1 MMMITTNCIYSY
13 HIFCKSSS
21 SNWKKAFNHTVFFP
35 LLFRS
40 TAHITFTFESALC
53 MHTVLESGD
62 AVVSDF
68 TLNKKVRGDSTV
80 KLCVC
85 VVVVVGFCLF
95 VLCIQETMY
104 ECIYTKNN
112 SYIFLVVARI
122 PHFFCLCFP
131 IAWLPNI
138 HTVTVVHQQS
148 HAAISSGFS
157 FFPFFLHQFFSP
169 ATLCMTFRR

>member
-40 TAHITFTFESALC
+40 TAHITFTYDSTLC

-85 VVVVVGFCLF
+85 VVVVGFLFICFVYSGNNVWVHIHEKQFVYFLGRCTYSSFLLLMFSNCLA
-95 VLCIQETMY
+95 
-104 ECIYTKNN
+104 
-112 SYIFLVVARI
+112 S
-122 PHFFCLCFP
+122 
-131 IAWLPNI
+131 
-138 HTVTVVHQQS
+138 
-148 HAAISSGFS
+148 
-157 FFPFFLHQFFSP
+157 
-169 ATLCMTFRR
+169 